1 MMSIEGHSNMHE
13 HRILLAEEDSEHS
26 RQIQEYL
33 QRLHYSV
40 EVYASGLSALQRLQ
54 ESDPPEMALL
64 SSSMTQMTGLEIG
77 LEIRRRSRRRQLWLM
92 LMSANP
98 KPDEVIM
105 ATNAGIDEFLV
116 KPVDFQDLR
125 MRIRTGERVQHL
137 YAELSDSAM
146 AMEFHCTHDPLT
158 GTWRRE
164 AILDLIFKETDRVQ
178 RLQTMVSIILLD
190 VDAFTDL
197 NLKYNANS
205 GDMLLKLLANR
216 LRRQLRSYDALGRY
230 ADDEFV
236 IVLPGCTLSEAVAK
250 AERIRLAVA
259 NRPFMVEGNE
269 ISMTACLS
277 VTVSLGRSPL
287 IVLREAERA
296 LSLAKQQGHNSIYV
310 AGETPSIEPVQP
322 ALRRFTTKVD

>member
-1 MMSIEGHSNMHE
+1 MQD
-13 HRILLAEEDSEHS
+13 HRILLAEENAEHS
-26 RQIQEYL
+26 GQLQEFL
-33 QRLHYSV
+33 DRLHYSV
-40 EVYASGLSALQRLQ
+40 EVHSSGLTALQRLQ
-54 ESDPPEMALL
+54 EPDTPSMALL
-64 SSSMTQMTGLEIG
+64 SSSLHRLTGLEVG

-92 LMSANP
+92 LMSENP
-98 KPDEVIM
+98 NPEEVIM

-125 MRIRTGERVQHL
+125 MRIRTGERVQNL

-158 GTWRRE
+158 GAWRRE

-178 RLQTMVSIILLD
+178 RMQTPVSILLLD
-190 VDAFTDL
+190 VDDFTDL
-197 NLKYNANS
+197 NLKYNSNVA
-205 GDMLLKLLANR
+205 DMLLKLLANR

-236 IVLPGCTLSEAVAK
+236 VMLPGCSATEAAAK
-250 AERIRLAVA
+250 AERIRLAIA
-259 NRPFMVEGNE
+259 NRPFVVDGNE

-277 VTVSLGRSPL
+277 IAASSGRSPL

-296 LSLAKQQGHNSIYV
+296 LSLAKQQGPNSIRV
-310 AGETPSIEPVQP
+310 AGESTSIEPVP
-322 ALRRFTTKVD
+322 PSLRRFTAQAD

>member
-1 MMSIEGHSNMHE
+1 MTIEAKPTMHDR
-13 HRILLAEEDSEHS
+13 RILLGEDNPEHS
-26 RQIQEYL
+26 GQLQEFL
-33 QRLHYSV
+33 HRLHYSV
-40 EVYASGLSALQRLQ
+40 EVHSSGLTTLQRLQ
-54 ESDPPEMALL
+54 EPDTPSMALL
-64 SSSMTQMTGLEIG
+64 SSSLPQMTGLEVG

-92 LMSANP
+92 LMSENP
-98 KPDEVIM
+98 NPEEVIM

-125 MRIRTGERVQHL
+125 MRIRTGERVQNL

-178 RLQTMVSIILLD
+178 RQQTPVSIVLLN
-190 VDAFTDL
+190 VDDFTHL
-197 NLKYNANS
+197 NLQYNSNVA
-205 GDMLLKLLANR
+205 DRLLKLLANR

-236 IVLPGCTLSEAVAK
+236 IMLPGCAAAEAAAK
-250 AERIRLAVA
+250 AEKIRLAVA
-259 NRPFMVEGNE
+259 NRPFTVDGNE

-277 VTVSLGRSPL
+277 VAVSSGRSPL

-296 LSLAKQQGHNSIYV
+296 LTLAKQQGPSSLRT
-310 AGETPSIEPVQP
+310 AGESASVEPVSP
-322 ALRRFTTKVD
+322 ALRRFTAHGE